1 MNCKITVEQM
11 LYYIAPRFSGQI
23 LPHVLLINL
32 PVSMSSYF
40 PSQCLLIFY
49 PFCRAQIPEFNV
61 LLLVAL
67 VPKFQNLV
75 IGYWMCPYSI
85 WLPLNCVS
93 FFCKSLL
100 SPGRKRPPTSEEEV
114 GRHSRSHP
122 VFHPPIESGSMECHG
137 RMVRWNAKALYVPQK
152 KKKKKGKSW
161 QRALAINL
169 NKHNHK

>member
-1 MNCKITVEQM
+1 MYGSYKLWTAKLPWSRC
-11 LYYIAPRFSGQI
+11 YII
-23 LPHVLLINL
+23 LHLDFLGKFYHT
-32 PVSMSSYF
+32 SCSSIF
-40 PSQCLLIFY
+40 PSQCLFIFY
-49 PFCRAQIPEFNV
+49 PFCRAQIPEFHV

-100 SPGRKRPPTSEEEV
+100 SPGRKRPPTSEEV

-137 RMVRWNAKALYVPQK
+137 RMVRWNAKALYVPEK
-152 KKKKKGKSW
+152 KKKKRKIMAKSTS
-161 QRALAINL
+161 N
-169 NKHNHK
+169 